1 MEQFNTRT
9 SNNDSANGTGLIGYF
24 VNNSV
29 AANLVMGL
37 LLAGGFIAGLG
48 LTAQVFPTIDPGIVT
63 VTVPYPGA
71 TPSEVEESITRR
83 VEEAVFG
90 IDGVKK
96 VVSKASENSGTITI
110 ELKDFVDDAQ
120 VRDDVEAAVEGLA
133 DFPPEEAEQPEVK
146 RADTV
151 SEVITLFVASELGEK
166 SLRAGA
172 ENLSEELLAL
182 PTVTLVSL
190 VGARDYEI
198 SIEVSEEASRQ
209 YNISINEIAAAIRK
223 SSINLS
229 SGELRTDAGDLLL
242 RTNNKGKS
250 GKDFADIVLRA
261 SADGSILRLEDVAVI
276 RDEFANVDLIQEYN
290 GRKSLF
296 VKVEKSEAEDALE
309 IAAEVK
315 SFLTD
320 YQPRAGLDIGIWE
333 DQSEILQQRLNLL
346 VRNGVL
352 GFALVFLFLVIML
365 DLRLALWV
373 AMGVPISFLGAFLF
387 FEPFGVNINMISLF
401 GLIIVLG
408 VVVDDAVVVG
418 ENIITEQESMGP
430 GTASTLKGVAGVSS
444 PVTVGVLTTMAAF
457 APLLFVTGTFGQI
470 LGAVPIVVIVVL
482 TISLI
487 EVFFILPSH
496 LAHGKPWS
504 RGLLASIQ
512 AAVGTKILHF
522 RDQIMAPAV
531 AACVKRRYLTLLGG
545 IGFLLL
551 AGSLI
556 SSGAVRFIFFPDL
569 ESDSI
574 RASLKFPVGT
584 PFETTETAARRIVSA
599 AYKVNEELGGNAFD
613 AISATIGGS
622 DTSSGGPGGQ
632 RSMRTASHIASVRI
646 QLASEPGR
654 ALSAVALERLWRAEV
669 GDISGVEALSF
680 AASFFGSGPDVE
692 FELAHQNDETL
703 FSAVELLKSAYA
715 NLPAV
720 YDIQDSFSIGKRQYD
735 ITLTATGEAAGL
747 LPTDIARQLRNNFFG
762 QEVQRIQRG
771 RDELKVMVRYPES
784 QRQSMRNLDN
794 VRIHLADG
802 TQVPLF
808 TVASLTESRAFS
820 SIDRVDGLRI
830 VTVTGEV
837 DTAIATPTQV
847 NAQVI
852 ESILPQLTQRFP
864 ALQVNQA
871 GQGRDE
877 AEDMASLAQMM
888 IIAMMTIFVLLA
900 SQLRSYTQPF
910 VVLAG
915 VPFGAAG
922 AIVGHYLLGYNI
934 SFISIFGIVALSGVV
949 VNDSLVLVDQ
959 YNRNRRE
966 TDASISEAII
976 SASQRRFRAIF
987 LTTATTALG
996 LTPMLFESST
1006 QAQFLVPM
1014 AVSLATGIVFASVII
1029 LFLVPALVVIRED
1042 FNKRFLPSPSDDA
1055 LALS

>member
-522 RDQIMAPAV
+522 RDQIMVPAV

-959 YNRNRRE
+959 YNRNRRD

-1029 LFLVPALVVIRED
+1029 LFLIPALVVIRED

>member
-1 MEQFNTRT
+1 MGQFNTRP

-261 SADGSILRLEDVAVI
+261 SADGSILRLKDVAVI

-296 VKVEKSEAEDALE
+296 VKVEKSKAEDALE

-522 RDQIMAPAV
+522 RDQIIVPAV

-654 ALSAVALERLWRAEV
+654 TLSAVALERLWRAEV

-703 FSAVELLKSAYA
+703 FAAVELLKSAYA
-715 NLPAV
+715 NLPGV

-771 RDELKVMVRYPES
+771 RDELKVMVRYPET

-852 ESILPQLTQRFP
+852 ESILPQLTERFP
-864 ALQVNQA
+864 ALQINQA

-1029 LFLVPALVVIRED
+1029 LFLIPSLVVIRED